1 MTSNVEPERSC
12 RNWLRPPRIYL
23 LILLATLASLPITAY
38 EQWSGPTPGWAAP
51 AFSFIGSIV
60 FCDWIASGAP
70 SSPGPHDVDLG
81 RSEIIACAVGFLAN
95 VLLIA
100 GLILGP
106 LGARRVARSFG
117 RAALCL
123 GLASIIL
130 MKSGA
135 TSFQPAVGAYLWLAA
150 MVLLACSRLNKPAP
164 VP

>member
-1 MTSNVEPERSC
+1 MTSNVEPQRS
-12 RNWLRPPRIYL
+12 RNWLQPPRVYLWVL
-23 LILLATLASLPITAY
+23 LITLASLPFTAY

-60 FCDWIASGAP
+60 FCDWVASGAP

-81 RSEIIACAVGFLAN
+81 RSEIIACALGFLAN

-106 LGARRVARSFG
+106 LGAQRVTRVFG
-117 RAALCL
+117 RVALCL
-123 GLASIIL
+123 GLASIVL

-135 TSFQPAVGAYLWLAA
+135 TSFEPAVGAFLWLAA
-150 MVLLACSRLNKPAP
+150 MLVLAFSRLNKPNP